1 MNLKVMLL
9 LYTCLYIPTSVY
21 AQEVRLTV
29 KMENATLEQVIW
41 HIQQETDFVFMYGSN
56 DVAEVKGLNVNMK
69 NKTIS
74 EILDHC
80 LKSTH
85 LRYEIQN
92 NAIVIRK
99 QDEKDKERV
108 VIKGM
113 VKDTRGEPLP
123 GVTILEK
130 GTSVGVAT
138 DREGRFTFTTVKS
151 DQIVL
156 VFSFVGMKTKEIA
169 WKGQEDL
176 NVVLEEEAQSMDEV
190 VVTGYQRMKKSNMA
204 GSVSTVKAEDLV
216 LTGTQSLEA
225 ALQGKLTGVDIQNQ
239 SGLVGTRQRCVYEV
253 PPRFWVAKSQCG

>member
-1 MNLKVMLL
+1 MKKNDTSISSKRRKWRKSLLVMNLKVMLL

-130 GTSVGVAT
+130 
-138 DREGRFTFTTVKS
+138 
-151 DQIVL
+151 
-156 VFSFVGMKTKEIA
+156 
-169 WKGQEDL
+169 
-176 NVVLEEEAQSMDEV
+176 
-190 VVTGYQRMKKSNMA
+190 
-204 GSVSTVKAEDLV
+204 
-216 LTGTQSLEA
+216 
-225 ALQGKLTGVDIQNQ
+225 
-239 SGLVGTRQRCVYEV
+239 
-253 PPRFWVAKSQCG
+253 